1 MIREVGVCS
10 TMGVVT
16 TLELLQHFV
25 AKLGHRDL
33 LFCDPTYL
41 NPSQQL
47 AQEHAVASAVP
58 AASSKS
64 YYTQNA
70 CRGRR
75 PYSRHWLTLA
85 RLVHPLRDGK
95 KD

>member
-1 MIREVGVCS
+1 MAAVSKLGSLEDSLMKILGEVTNDPEVGVCS

-41 NPSQQL
+41 NQ
-47 AQEHAVASAVP
+47 
-58 AASSKS
+58 
-64 YYTQNA
+64 
-70 CRGRR
+70 
-75 PYSRHWLTLA
+75 
-85 RLVHPLRDGK
+85 
-95 KD
+95 